1 MSLGASMTAA
11 NLSNGGS
18 LTFTVPTNVTLGTSG
33 SVSLNA
39 TVNGTNDPQANNN
52 AGSATAMVYSADV
65 SVSSSAPSGA
75 VAGGG
80 VANFGVVVSNA
91 GPDTAR
97 DVALAITPGAGLT
110 AGALTCTAS
119 GGAVCPSALSSNLT
133 IPTLPKGGALT
144 IGVPATVTAGTNG
157 TVSLQATAT
166 SAGDPSSA
174 NNATSASATAYSA
187 NVSVS
192 NTTSANV
199 GSGGTAF
206 FQATV
211 ANSGP
216 ATSQNVVIT
225 TTVSSGYSVGTMT
238 CAAAGGAVCP
248 GSVSTSTTVPT
259 LPVGGSLVLTIP
271 VPIPAGASGPLTTT
285 VTVAAAGDPV
295 GSNDTAAASTVIYS
309 ADVSVSSSAPSGAVA
324 GGGVANFGVVV
335 SNAGP
340 DTARDVA
347 LAITPGAG
355 LTAGA
360 LTCTASGG
368 AVCPSA
374 LSSNLT
380 IPTLPKGGA
389 LTIGVPATVTAGTNG
404 TVSLQATATSAGDP
418 SSANNATSASA
429 TAYSA
434 NVSVSNTTSANVG
447 SGGTAF
453 FQATVANSGPAT
465 SQNVVITTTVSSG
478 YSVGT
483 MTCAAAGGA
492 VCPGSVSTSTTVP
505 TLPVGGSL
513 VLTIPVPIPAG
524 ASGPLTTTVTVA
536 AAGDPVGSN
545 NTSAATTT
553 AVAADARNGTYYV
566 YATNGALYSLSI
578 DFNARTYE
586 MTGTSGGGT
595 PKWTG
600 GFTAD
605 ASGGGFTIAGNAR
618 FRVQPDLIVGGF
630 DFGSGVVSFVA
641 ARNFVTTEA
650 ELTGD
655 FVYLGINPDSGTP
668 SSRIFPGQLNGLQWR
683 ICSDFVIYTMPN
695 CPAASIWTF
704 VVSPT
709 GVDGE
714 WLGVDSVHSDTVR
727 FRLAKS
733 GSERIFLRTD
743 VAPSNGVKRFRIGLP
758 NIGGLAAGNYTGG
771 GTRGEW
777 VTISTSDT
785 AYSATGT
792 LSNGSSITESAT
804 LSTVS
809 GLDGLRSGRR
819 SPDGASVFVIRSNS
833 IVAIVG
839 AQSGPADGAIQ
850 IGIK

>member
-1 MSLGASMTAA
+1 
-11 NLSNGGS
+11 
-18 LTFTVPTNVTLGTSG
+18 
-33 SVSLNA
+33 
-39 TVNGTNDPQANNN
+39 
-52 AGSATAMVYSADV
+52 
-65 SVSSSAPSGA
+65 
-75 VAGGG
+75 
-80 VANFGVVVSNA
+80 
-91 GPDTAR
+91 
-97 DVALAITPGAGLT
+97 
-110 AGALTCTAS
+110 
-119 GGAVCPSALSSNLT
+119 
-133 IPTLPKGGALT
+133 
-144 IGVPATVTAGTNG
+144 
-157 TVSLQATAT
+157 
-166 SAGDPSSA
+166 
-174 NNATSASATAYSA
+174 
-187 NVSVS
+187 
-192 NTTSANV
+192 
-199 GSGGTAF
+199 
-206 FQATV
+206 
-211 ANSGP
+211 
-216 ATSQNVVIT
+216 
-225 TTVSSGYSVGTMT
+225 
-238 CAAAGGAVCP
+238 
-248 GSVSTSTTVPT
+248 
-259 LPVGGSLVLTIP
+259 VLTIP

-695 CPAASIWTF
+695 CPAASVWTYALT
-704 VVSPT
+704 PT

-714 WLGVDSVHSDTVR
+714 WLAVDSVRADTVR

-733 GSERIFLRTD
+733 GAERIFLRSGASAD
-743 VAPSNGVKRFRIGLP
+743 GKRFRIGLP
-758 NIGGLAAGNYTGG
+758 NIGGLAAGIYTGG

-777 VTISTSDT
+777 LTISASDT
-785 AYSATGT
+785 TYSATGT
-792 LSNGSSITESAT
+792 RSNGSSITDSVA
-804 LSTVS
+804 LQIIS
-809 GLDGLRSGRR
+809 GLDGLRGGFR
-819 SPDGASVFVIRSNS
+819 SSDGASVFVIRSNS

>member
-1 MSLGASMTAA
+1 MRGIRSALAALIAVTLAGCGGGGGGDSPPPPAPSRADLSVAVNGPGAMVASGLSAVFSVVVTNLGPDAATNVTINLTAGAGSTLGSVSCVASNGNACPMSLGASMTAA

-52 AGSATAMVYSADV
+52 AGSATAMV
-65 SVSSSAPSGA
+65 
-75 VAGGG
+75 
-80 VANFGVVVSNA
+80 
-91 GPDTAR
+91 
-97 DVALAITPGAGLT
+97 
-110 AGALTCTAS
+110 
-119 GGAVCPSALSSNLT
+119 
-133 IPTLPKGGALT
+133 
-144 IGVPATVTAGTNG
+144 
-157 TVSLQATAT
+157 
-166 SAGDPSSA
+166 
-174 NNATSASATAYSA
+174 
-187 NVSVS
+187 
-192 NTTSANV
+192 
-199 GSGGTAF
+199 
-206 FQATV
+206 
-211 ANSGP
+211 
-216 ATSQNVVIT
+216 
-225 TTVSSGYSVGTMT
+225 
-238 CAAAGGAVCP
+238 
-248 GSVSTSTTVPT
+248 
-259 LPVGGSLVLTIP
+259 
-271 VPIPAGASGPLTTT
+271 
-285 VTVAAAGDPV
+285 
-295 GSNDTAAASTVIYS
+295 YS